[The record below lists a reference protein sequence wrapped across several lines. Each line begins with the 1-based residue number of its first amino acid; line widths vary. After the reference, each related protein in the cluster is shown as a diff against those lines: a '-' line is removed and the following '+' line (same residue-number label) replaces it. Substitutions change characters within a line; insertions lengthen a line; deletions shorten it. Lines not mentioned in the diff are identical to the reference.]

1 MTGHLAFADTAVSLL
16 VEGPGENWRT
26 SIESDSQ
33 RIIIWTGKVNS
44 QTSDV
49 VRNGLV
55 LTSSYQ
61 DPSSV
66 GAHYR
71 D

>member
-1 MTGHLAFADTAVSLL
+1 MACHLVFADTAVSLL
-16 VEGPGENWRT
+16 VDSPGENWRT
-26 SIESDSQ
+26 SIESESQ
-33 RIIIWTGKVNS
+33 RTIIWTRNVKS
-44 QTSDV
+44 QTSGV